1 MPSTKTLLEE
11 VTEEVIDPPKKVHNT
26 PMFVTPRV
34 KQAEEKAVVSYDQWL
49 QNEEDYLLDVYEHI
63 QKTNLRCGRQVFDKE
78 TCDFPQFCRLAYM
91 NSFKYKKKEAYI
103 YNENDLAY
111 ENADTY
117 VFE

>member
-1 MPSTKTLLEE
+1 MPSAKLLA
-11 VTEEVIDPPKKVHNT
+11 EVIDPPTLTH
-26 PMFVTPRV
+26 PAPRLVTPRV
-34 KQAEEKAVVSYDQWL
+34 KQADEKAVVSYDQWL

-63 QKTNLRCGRQVFDKE
+63 QETNRQCGRQVFDKE

>member
-1 MPSTKTLLEE
+1 MPSTKVLA
-11 VTEEVIDPPKKVHNT
+11 EEVIDLPTRTPSAPKL
-26 PMFVTPRV
+26 VTPRV

-49 QNEEDYLLDVYEHI
+49 QNEEDYLLYIYEHI
-63 QKTNLRCGRQVFDKE
+63 QETNLRGGRQVFDKD
-78 TCDFPQFCRLAYM
+78 TCDFPQFCRIAYM

>member
-1 MPSTKTLLEE
+1 MPSKTTLVEE
-11 VTEEVIDPPKKVHNT
+11 VLDPPEGRIHA
-26 PMFVTPRV
+26 PRIVTPRV
-34 KQAEEKAVVSYDQWL
+34 KQAKEKEVVSYEHWL
-49 QNEEDYLLDVYEHI
+49 ENEEDYLLDIYQHI
-63 QKTNLRCGRQVFDKE
+63 QETNLRGGRRVFDKD

-103 YNENDLAY
+103 YDENDLEY